1 MIVPLPF
8 PLEPVVMSIQLV
20 GLVTVQSQPTGALTT
35 SDAAPPAALR
45 VWAAGLIVR
54 LREVMRKFV
63 AELTALVP
71 VMTRTGPDVVDA
83 GTCATI
89 RDVETTV

>member
-1 MIVPLPF
+1 
-8 PLEPVVMSIQLV
+8 
-20 GLVTVQSQPTGALTT
+20 
-35 SDAAPPAALR
+35 
-45 VWAAGLIVR
+45 
-54 LREVMRKFV
+54 MRKFV